1 MNISAINSTVL
12 PDPASRT
19 AGAESAQGSSRPVA
33 AEPANN
39 AGAAQTTQPVAA
51 AQKTDVTRAQLEEAV
66 KAANDFINPINNS
79 IEFSLD
85 HDTGVT
91 VVKVIDVATKDVIR
105 QMPSEEMLSITKAI
119 DKVKGLLVQQKA

>member
-1 MNISAINSTVL
+1 MNISAINSTAL

-19 AGAESAQGSSRPVA
+19 AGAESARGSARLVA
-33 AEPANN
+33 AEPSQN

-51 AQKTDVTRAQLEEAV
+51 TQKTDVTRAQLEEAV
-66 KAANDFINPINNS
+66 KTANDFINPINNS